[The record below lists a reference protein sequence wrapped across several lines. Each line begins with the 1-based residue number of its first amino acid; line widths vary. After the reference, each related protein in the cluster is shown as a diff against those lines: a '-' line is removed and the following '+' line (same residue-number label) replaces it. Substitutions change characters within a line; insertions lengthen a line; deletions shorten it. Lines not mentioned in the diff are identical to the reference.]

1 MKCKNPDNIQNMV
14 LEPLMH
20 AEARARLYAIILSA
34 FSVSIYASAL
44 MAGYALLL
52 LLSSPNDITT
62 TELHLIRITVLSAST
77 ILPMTTMRLIR
88 FTKPLPFCQKV
99 CAQMSPI
106 FIIILCI
113 LSYTSMVMDLLFFGA
128 VRYRVTF
135 TITMATTVVL
145 CMIYFA
151 IKQSFNIDIT
161 RRLMR
166 MQCHTLNII
175 TEDANKPT
183 DVHAAMHL
191 TEFKEIVDLM
201 YTRVGYKL
209 PKTVGEN
216 EGIALIKER

>member
-1 MKCKNPDNIQNMV
+1 MKCKNHDNIQNMV

-34 FSVSIYASAL
+34 FSVSIYASVI

-52 LLSSPNDITT
+52 PSSPNGITT
-62 TELHLIRITVLSAST
+62 TKLHLIRISVLSAST

-175 TEDANKPT
+175 TENANNGR
-183 DVHAAMHL
+183 ACRMHL